1 MKVSS
6 FNIIFSS
13 IFFFNIIC
21 AQSPSQTTS
30 VSKAVEYIKHADTYY
45 WLSRAR
51 SSPVTD
57 INKNILYLTKAKNAL
72 DKIELTEET
81 KALRLKVTSGLD
93 ECKTQRDEATEE
105 LRNYTPLFSLLT
117 GTEDIIEYFDDPFK
131 VAIEKSINGVIEG
144 KAFFARYAFLLFVIV
159 VTEPSDDSELIIE
172 LAHNYINNNTAF
184 YALTTHE
191 LAGIMNED
199 ELNLLHKIDEHPDIL
214 NRINQAVA
222 SKGIGIFEVVFNDQV
237 DNLYYASSYYKF
249 WNPDKEKFDNQMG
262 SYEFVETPNRG
273 ALFILLLLFLGIP
286 CTKIFEK
293 LNKQSEGSYPPAWY
307 GLATALL
314 SFIITAFLLRGLSL
328 LKIDGGIF
336 IGSPSAF
343 GWISVLVL
351 FMSLLPLFLVYI
363 GSARI
368 KTIGV
373 VLNNPETISTLVLG
387 TFLGSFTL
395 LAMAAT
401 VRLGMESAL
410 TFIIP
415 AILSAGVPAFF
426 LGRAYSKSV
435 MTSDQVSKIESLIL
449 LLALIVYT
457 FFILQWDFQILVY
470 ATLGLLFITFVANF
484 APKWIIDALIKDEDE
499 EAEKEKS
506 GIDWLL
512 ERIRIPEFYN
522 ESWKKEF
529 NDVVDFVAETGLAD
543 ESPEIEVVFIEA
555 DMGMGKT
562 RVAKEIATSIEA
574 KMKEK
579 GFRTEI
585 LLGDC
590 DEPYDGADLVP
601 YEPFA
606 QALADVLNVSR
617 FSNPAKK
624 AEELANSSTGKM
636 VKGAMGAAGAG
647 ALGVLLDAGEDGQS
661 QKADVDEIAKIIA
674 ETLTELCKKD
684 ENGKEGKVVFIIDD
698 TQWIDDDSFELLEKI
713 IDTLNTEA
721 TFQGQNKVS
730 FIFTSRGEN
739 DKTKKYLQDAEMVKI
754 NDSINQGIL
763 QNEKIVAGIL
773 EGLKFDT
780 RTKQTLIN
788 YYNGIGVESPLQIL
802 QTLDTAVSKDM
813 INAYGENFIL
823 TKGAD
828 LKKLPP
834 PQDYLRMVEELLN
847 GLDSRLLD
855 MLQCAA
861 VLGKSFRSSIIS
873 EIFKVDML
881 DFLEMV
887 KGAEAKQ
894 IVKDVSEEDD
904 IYEFVEKRMVGIFRN
919 LRKREDQK
927 EFIPQMVREYHK
939 RYVEIKEKEIKEKN
953 ISQNQIPYRD
963 ILSLASHSRAV
974 ADVYPEKALVYNS
987 LAAARA
993 FTRGLFK
1000 VANGFFKNAL
1010 VILNSLKSSEKTE
1023 KALQLYI
1030 DYAKCK
1036 LDEQTTFDE
1045 VDELVTRAW
1054 TEIAGLHYSTV
1065 DDQGIRREKENKS
1078 EGEWQYFNSDGDT
1091 INEAETATRIRMLKI
1106 PDDWENV
1113 WINPDPD
1120 GHLQA
1125 AVISQD
1131 KDEEKIIHPKYHADL
1146 DGVKF
1151 GAQDVDEKYFWA
1163 QIEIRLLEALNH
1175 YRHQYWKDAAEKAK
1189 SVMDDNNSNI
1199 AQKTRAEFYFIAAGI
1214 RRNTQ
1219 EGAERSRDEH
1229 LRLLGEIENLLKTN
1243 QLKES
1248 DRIEVVKVQSE
1259 LLNNVGMVIT
1269 HNLKQYEKALRYFYA
1284 AIKINEL
1291 PEINDQKGIGIANG
1305 GLGDCH
1311 NALEDY
1317 SQAENHYTINLNISR
1332 NNGDKQGI
1340 VRMTSMLGEIKLLN
1354 AKNEQ
1359 DADTKE
1365 NLLYEAEKYYNESLM
1380 VAEDQKG
1387 SISILCALSGLLE
1400 MIILS
1405 ESFNKCK
1412 YIFEK
1417 VDENADIIVQVPDWA
1432 KWAKDRLNE
1441 SIEKL
1446 KAKTDKYNEEIKN
1459 YYNIINPPES

>member
-1 MKVSS
+1 MKVSA
-6 FNIIFSS
+6 FNIIFSP
-13 IFFFNIIC
+13 IIFFNIIC
-21 AQSPSQTTS
+21 AQNAPQSSP
-30 VSKAVEYIKHADTYY
+30 VSKAVEYFKHADTYY

-51 SSPVTD
+51 DNEITD
-57 INKNILYLTKAKNAL
+57 INKAILYFEKAQNELKQAEKSPANDRL
-72 DKIELTEET
+72 DQKIEKGLTTTTTQHDDVET
-81 KALRLKVTSGLD
+81 
-93 ECKTQRDEATEE
+93 E
-105 LRNYTPLFSLLT
+105 LHNYSPLFSLLLNQ
-117 GTEDIIEYFDDPFK
+117 DDLIVFFDDTRD
-131 VAIEKSINGVIEG
+131 VAIENSIANIPFNKFGAKYVIPLSYKLSERFEIEEV
-144 KAFFARYAFLLFVIV
+144 AHQYLNSNTNVYVI
-159 VTEPSDDSELIIE
+159 TQ
-172 LAHNYINNNTAF
+172 
-184 YALTTHE
+184 HE
-191 LAGIMNED
+191 LA
-199 ELNLLHKIDEHPDIL
+199 DIL
-214 NRINQAVA
+214 TNEEIDLLYQETHDPTVLNKVA
-222 SKGIGIFEVVFNDQV
+222 TGFSQDGIGLLRLEMIDQV
-237 DNLYYASSYYKF
+237 DNLYYASSHYRY
-249 WNPDKEKFDNQMG
+249 WNESEQAFENENRSFAFSENPHPG
-262 SYEFVETPNRG
+262 S
-273 ALFILLLLFLGIP
+273 LWMLLLLFLGIP
-286 CTKIFEK
+286 VTLIY
-293 LNKQSEGSYPPAWY
+293 NARQSEGSYPPAWY
-307 GLATALL
+307 GSAVALL
-314 SFIITAFLLRGLSL
+314 SFIITAFLFRALSL
-328 LKIDGGIF
+328 LEIDGGTLIWT
-336 IGSPSAF
+336 PSGL

-351 FMSLLPLFLVYI
+351 SMSLLPLFLVYI

-410 TFIIP
+410 TVTIP
-415 AILSAGVPAFF
+415 AILSASVPAFF

-435 MTSDQVSKIESLIL
+435 MTGDQISKIESLIL
-449 LLALIVYT
+449 LPALIVYI

-470 ATLGLLFITFVANF
+470 ATLGLLFITFMANF
-484 APKWIIDALIKDEDE
+484 APKWIIDAFIKDEEDE
-499 EAEKEKS
+499 EDEEKS
-506 GIDWLL
+506 GIDWLIQK
-512 ERIRIPEFYN
+512 IRVPEFYN

-529 NDVVDFVAETGLAD
+529 NDVVDFVAGRGLD
-543 ESPEIEVVFIEA
+543 DSPEIEVVFIEA

-562 RVAKEIATSIEA
+562 RVAKEIAASIEA
-574 KMKEK
+574 KMNDL

-624 AEELANSSTGKM
+624 AEELANSSAGKM
-636 VKGAMGAAGAG
+636 VQGAMGAAGAG

-684 ENGKEGKVVFIIDD
+684 ENGIEGKVVFIIDD
-698 TQWIDDDSFELLEKI
+698 TQWIDPDSFELLEKI
-713 IDTLNTEA
+713 IETLNTEA

-739 DKTKKYLQDAEMVKI
+739 DKTKKYLQDAEMVNI
-754 NDSINQGIL
+754 DGSINQGIL

-788 YYNGIGVESPLQIL
+788 YFNGMGVDTPLQIL
-802 QTLDTAVSKDM
+802 QTLDTAAGKDM
-813 INAYGENFIL
+813 LEYYGGNFIL
-823 TKGAD
+823 TKSAD

-834 PQDYLRMVEELLN
+834 PQDYLRMVEELLD

-887 KGAEAKQ
+887 KGAEAKH

-919 LRKREDQK
+919 LRKREDEE

-974 ADVYPEKALVYNS
+974 ADVYPGKALLYNS

-993 FTRGLFK
+993 YSRGLFK

-1010 VILNSLKSSEKTE
+1010 VIINSLKSSEKTE

-1036 LDEQTTFDE
+1036 LDEQTSFDE
-1045 VDELVTRAW
+1045 VDELITRAW

-1065 DDQGIRREKENKS
+1065 DNQGIRRERENKA
-1078 EGEWQYFNSDGDT
+1078 EGEWQYFNSDGDK
-1091 INEAETATRIRMLKI
+1091 INEAETITRIRMLKI

-1125 AVISQD
+1125 AIKSSD
-1131 KDEEKIIHPKYHADL
+1131 SDEEKVTHSIYHTVFDS
-1146 DGVKF
+1146 VKS
-1151 GAQDVDEKYFWA
+1151 GTQGVDEKYFWA

-1175 YRHQYWKDAAEKAK
+1175 YRHQHWKDAAEKAK
-1189 SVMDDNNSNI
+1189 SVMDDDNTTV
-1199 AQKTRAEFYFIAAGI
+1199 AQLNRAEFYYIASAI
-1214 RRNTQ
+1214 SKRD
-1219 EGAERSRDEH
+1219 EPERSRDEH

-1243 QLKES
+1243 QLRES
-1248 DRIEVVKVQSE
+1248 YRIEVLKVQSE
-1259 LLNNVGMVIT
+1259 LLNNVGYVIVS
-1269 HNLKQYEKALRYFYA
+1269 NLKKPEEALDYFHE

-1291 PEINDQKGIGIANG
+1291 PAINDQKGIGIANG

-1311 NALEDY
+1311 NELKNY
-1317 SQAENHYTINLNISR
+1317 GQAESHYKVNLNISR
-1332 NNGDKQGI
+1332 NNGDKEGRC
-1340 VRMTSMLGEIKLLN
+1340 RMTSMLGGIKLLN
-1354 AKNEQ
+1354 AENEQ

-1380 VAEDQKG
+1380 VAEDQKDQP
-1387 SISILCALSGLLE
+1387 ISILCALSGLLE
-1400 MIILS
+1400 TIILS

-1412 YIFEK
+1412 YVFEK
-1417 VDENADIIVQVPDWA
+1417 IDENADIIVQGLD
-1432 KWAKDRLNE
+1432 WAKDRLNQ
-1441 SIEKL
+1441 SMEKL
-1446 KAKTDKYNEEIKN
+1446 KAKTDQYDKEIDN
-1459 YYNIINPPES
+1459 YYNIIDQPES

>member
-1 MKVSS
+1 VKVSS

-57 INKNILYLTKAKNAL
+57 IDKNILYLTKAKNAL

-81 KALRLKVTSGLD
+81 KILRLQVNNGLD
-93 ECKTQRDEATEE
+93 ECNIQRDEALEE

-117 GTEDIIEYFDDPFK
+117 GTEDIIEYFDNPFE

-144 KAFFARYAFLLFVIV
+144 KAFFARYAFLLFVVV
-159 VTEPSDDSELIIE
+159 VTEPSDDSDLIIE
-172 LAHNYINNNTAF
+172 IAHNYINNNTAF

-199 ELNLLHKIDEHPDIL
+199 EMNLLHKIDEHPDIL
-214 NRINQAVA
+214 NRINQAVG

-249 WNPDKEKFDNQMG
+249 WNPNKEKFDNQMG

-293 LNKQSEGSYPPAWY
+293 LNKQSEGSYPPVWY
-307 GLATALL
+307 GLVTALL

-328 LKIDGGIF
+328 LDIDGGTF
-336 IGSPSAF
+336 FWSPSGL
-343 GWISVLVL
+343 GWISVLV
-351 FMSLLPLFLVYI
+351 FSMSLLPLFLVYI

-368 KTIGV
+368 KSIGV

-410 TFIIP
+410 TVIIP
-415 AILSAGVPAFF
+415 AILSAGVPSFF
-426 LGRAYSKSV
+426 LGRAYSKSI
-435 MTSDQVSKIESLIL
+435 MTGDQVSKIESLIL
-449 LLALIVYT
+449 LPALIVYT
-457 FFILQWDFQILVY
+457 FFILQWDFQVLVY

-484 APKWIIDALIKDEDE
+484 APKWIINALIKDDDD
-499 EAEKEKS
+499 EAEEEKS

-512 ERIRIPEFYN
+512 QMIRAPEFYN

-574 KMKEK
+574 KMNEQ

-624 AEELANSSTGKM
+624 AEELANSPAGQM
-636 VKGAMGAAGAG
+636 VQGAIGAAGAG

-661 QKADVDEIAKIIA
+661 QKADVDEIAKMIA

-698 TQWIDDDSFELLEKI
+698 TQWIDPDSFELLEKI

-754 NDSINQGIL
+754 DDSINQGIL

-773 EGLKFDT
+773 EGLKFDI

-802 QTLDTAVSKDM
+802 QTLDTAVAKDM
-813 INAYGENFIL
+813 IDAYGENFIL

-855 MLQCAA
+855 MLQCSA

-887 KGAEAKQ
+887 KGAEAKH

-919 LRKREDQK
+919 LRKREDEE

-974 ADVYPEKALVYNS
+974 ADVYPEKALLYNS

-1010 VILNSLKSSEKTE
+1010 VILNFLKSSEKTE

-1036 LDEQTTFDE
+1036 LDEQTSFDE
-1045 VDELVTRAW
+1045 VDELITRAW

-1065 DDQGIRREKENKS
+1065 DDQGIRREKENEA
-1078 EGEWQYFNSDGDT
+1078 EGEWQYINSDGDK
-1091 INEAETATRIRMLKI
+1091 INEAETITRIRMLKI

-1125 AVISQD
+1125 AVISTD
-1131 KDEEKIIHPKYHADL
+1131 NDEEKVTHSIYHTEFES
-1146 DGVKF
+1146 VKS
-1151 GAQDVDEKYFWA
+1151 GTQGVDEKYSWA
-1163 QIEIRLLEALNH
+1163 QIEIRLLETLNH
-1175 YRHQYWKDAAEKAK
+1175 YRHQHWKDAAEKAK
-1189 SVMDDNNSNI
+1189 SVINDNNSNI
-1199 AQKTRAEFYFIAAGI
+1199 AQKTRAEFYFIAADI
-1214 RRNTQ
+1214 SRQTQ

-1229 LRLLGEIENLLKTN
+1229 LRLLDEIENLLKTN
-1243 QLKES
+1243 QLRES
-1248 DRIEVVKVQSE
+1248 DRIEVLKVQSE

-1269 HNLKQYEKALRYFYA
+1269 HNLKQYEKALGYFYA

-1311 NALEDY
+1311 NALEDFG
-1317 SQAENHYTINLNISR
+1317 QAENHYTINLNISR

-1365 NLLYEAEKYYNESLM
+1365 NLLYEAENYYNESLM

-1400 MIILS
+1400 TIILS

-1412 YIFEK
+1412 YVFEK
-1417 VDENADIIVQVPDWA
+1417 IDENVDIILQGPD
-1432 KWAKDRLNE
+1432 WAKDRLNQ

-1446 KAKTDKYNEEIKN
+1446 KEKTDGDYEKEIEN
-1459 YYNIINPPES
+1459 YYKIIKMLEL

>member
-6 FNIIFSS
+6 FNIIFSP
-13 IFFFNIIC
+13 IIFFNIIC
-21 AQSPSQTTS
+21 AQNAPQSSP
-30 VSKAVEYIKHADTYY
+30 VSKAVEYFKHADTYY

-51 SSPVTD
+51 NNEITD
-57 INKNILYLTKAKNAL
+57 INKAILYFEKAQNELKQAEKSPANDRL
-72 DKIELTEET
+72 DQKIEKGLTTTTTQHDDVET
-81 KALRLKVTSGLD
+81 
-93 ECKTQRDEATEE
+93 E
-105 LRNYTPLFSLLT
+105 LHNYSPLFSLLLNQ
-117 GTEDIIEYFDDPFK
+117 DDLIVFFDDTRD
-131 VAIEKSINGVIEG
+131 VAIENSIANIPFNKFGAKYVIPLSYKLSERFEIEEI
-144 KAFFARYAFLLFVIV
+144 AHQYLNSNTNVYVI
-159 VTEPSDDSELIIE
+159 TQ
-172 LAHNYINNNTAF
+172 
-184 YALTTHE
+184 HE
-191 LAGIMNED
+191 LA
-199 ELNLLHKIDEHPDIL
+199 DIL
-214 NRINQAVA
+214 SNAEIDLLYQESPSPAVLNKIA
-222 SKGIGIFEVVFNDQV
+222 NGFTQGGVGLLRLEMIDQV
-237 DNLYYASSYYKF
+237 DNLYYASSHYRF
-249 WNPDKEKFDNQMG
+249 WNKDNQA
-262 SYEFVETPNRG
+262 FETKTRTYAFSESPNSG
-273 ALFILLLLFLGIP
+273 ALFILLLLLLGIP

-307 GLATALL
+307 GSAVALL
-314 SFIITAFLLRGLSL
+314 SFIIIAFLLRALSL
-328 LKIDGGIF
+328 LEIDGGTLIWT
-336 IGSPSAF
+336 PSGL

-351 FMSLLPLFLVYI
+351 SMSLLPLFLVYV

-387 TFLGSFTL
+387 TFLGLFTL

-410 TFIIP
+410 TIIIP

-426 LGRAYSKSV
+426 LGRAYSKSA
-435 MTSDQVSKIESLIL
+435 MTSDQISKIESLIL
-449 LLALIVYT
+449 LPALIVYT
-457 FFILQWDFQILVY
+457 FFVLQWDFQILVY

-484 APKWIIDALIKDEDE
+484 APKWIIDALIKDELDE
-499 EAEKEKS
+499 EDEEKS
-506 GIDWLL
+506 GIDWL
-512 ERIRIPEFYN
+512 IQKIHVPEFYN

-529 NDVVDFVAETGLAD
+529 NDVVDFVAGRGLD
-543 ESPEIEVVFIEA
+543 DSPELEVVFIEA

-562 RVAKEIATSIEA
+562 RVAKEISASIEA
-574 KMKEK
+574 KMNDL

-624 AEELANSSTGKM
+624 AEELANSPAGKM
-636 VKGAMGAAGAG
+636 VQGAMGAAGAG

-698 TQWIDDDSFELLEKI
+698 TQWIDPDSFELLEKI
-713 IDTLNTEA
+713 IETLNTEA
-721 TFQGQNKVS
+721 TFKGQNKVS

-739 DKTKKYLQDAEMVKI
+739 DKTKIYLQDAEMVNI
-754 NDSINQGIL
+754 DYSINQGIL
-763 QNEKIVAGIL
+763 KNEKIVAGIL

-788 YYNGIGVESPLQIL
+788 YFNGIGINTPLQIL
-802 QTLDTAVSKDM
+802 QTLDTAVAKDL
-813 INAYGENFIL
+813 IDAYGDNFIL

-919 LRKREDQK
+919 LRKREDEE

-974 ADVYPEKALVYNS
+974 ADVYPGKALLYNS

-993 FTRGLFK
+993 FSRGLFK
-1000 VANGFFKNAL
+1000 VANGFFKNAM

-1030 DYAKCK
+1030 NYAKCK
-1036 LDEQTTFDE
+1036 LDEQTSFDE
-1045 VDELVTRAW
+1045 VDELITRAW

-1065 DDQGIRREKENKS
+1065 DDQGIRRERENKA
-1078 EGEWQYFNSDGDT
+1078 EGEWQYFNSDGDK
-1091 INEAETATRIRMLKI
+1091 INEAETVTRIRMLKI

-1113 WINPDPD
+1113 WINPDPN
-1120 GHLQA
+1120 GHMQA
-1125 AVISQD
+1125 AVQSKD
-1131 KDEEKIIHPKYHADL
+1131 NDEEKITHPKYHADL
-1146 DGVKF
+1146 DGVKS
-1151 GAQDVDEKYFWA
+1151 GAQGVDEKYFWA
-1163 QIEIRLLEALNH
+1163 KIEIRLLEALNH
-1175 YRHQYWKDAAEKAK
+1175 YRHQHREDAAEKAK

-1269 HNLKQYEKALRYFYA
+1269 HNLKQYEKALGYFHA
-1284 AIKINEL
+1284 AIKINER

-1317 SQAENHYTINLNISR
+1317 DLAENHYTINLNISR

-1365 NLLYEAEKYYNESLM
+1365 NLLYEADNYYNESLM

-1400 MIILS
+1400 TIILS

-1412 YIFEK
+1412 YVFEK
-1417 VDENADIIVQVPDWA
+1417 IDENADIIVQGPD
-1432 KWAKDRLNE
+1432 WAKDRLNQ
-1441 SIEKL
+1441 SMEKL
-1446 KAKTDKYNEEIKN
+1446 KAKTDQYDKEIDN
-1459 YYNIINPPES
+1459 YYNIIDQPES

>member
-1 MKVSS
+1 MVWCQKPINNNS
-6 FNIIFSS
+6 NI
-13 IFFFNIIC
+13 
-21 AQSPSQTTS
+21 
-30 VSKAVEYIKHADTYY
+30 KAEANIKHADTYY

-51 SSPVTD
+51 DNEITD
-57 INKNILYLTKAKNAL
+57 INKAIFYFEKAQNELIQAEKSPANDRLNEKIDKGLT
-72 DKIELTEET
+72 TT
-81 KALRLKVTSGLD
+81 T
-93 ECKTQRDEATEE
+93 TQRDDAATE
-105 LRNYTPLFSLLT
+105 LHNYSPLFSLLLNK
-117 GTEDIIEYFDDPFK
+117 DNIIVSFYDPRD
-131 VAIEKSINGVIEG
+131 VAIEKSIANISPSRFKGKYLIPISYNLSERFEIEEIAHQYLNSNTNGYVI
-144 KAFFARYAFLLFVIV
+144 
-159 VTEPSDDSELIIE
+159 TQ
-172 LAHNYINNNTAF
+172 
-184 YALTTHE
+184 HE
-191 LAGIMNED
+191 LA
-199 ELNLLHKIDEHPDIL
+199 DIL
-214 NRINQAVA
+214 SNAEIDLLYQESPSPDVLNKIATGFSQD
-222 SKGIGIFEVVFNDQV
+222 GIGLLRLEMIDQV
-237 DNLYYASSYYKF
+237 DNLYYASSHYRY
-249 WNPDKEKFDNQMG
+249 WNESKQAFENENRSFAFSEKPHPG
-262 SYEFVETPNRG
+262 S
-273 ALFILLLLFLGIP
+273 LWMLLLLFLGIP
-286 CTKIFEK
+286 VVMIYNA
-293 LNKQSEGSYPPAWY
+293 LNRQSEGSYPPVWY
-307 GLATALL
+307 GSVAALL
-314 SFIITAFLLRGLSL
+314 SFTITAFLFRALSL
-328 LKIDGGIF
+328 LEIDGGTAVWT
-336 IGSPSAF
+336 PSGL

-351 FMSLLPLFLVYI
+351 SMSLLPLFLVYM

-373 VLNNPETISTLVLG
+373 VLNNPETISTLILG
-387 TFLGSFTL
+387 TFLGAFTL

-410 TFIIP
+410 TIIIP
-415 AILSAGVPAFF
+415 AILIAAVPAFF

-435 MTSDQVSKIESLIL
+435 MTGDQVSKIESLIL
-449 LLALIVYT
+449 LPALIVYT
-457 FFILQWDFQILVY
+457 FFILQWDFQVLVY

-484 APKWIIDALIKDEDE
+484 APKWIIDALIKDDDE
-499 EAEKEKS
+499 EAEEEKS
-506 GIDWLL
+506 GIDWLIQK
-512 ERIRIPEFYN
+512 IRVPEFYN

-529 NDVVDFVAETGLAD
+529 NDVVDFIAETGLAD

-555 DMGMGKT
+555 EMGMGKT
-562 RVAKEIATSIEA
+562 RVAKEIAKSTKS

-579 GFRTEI
+579 GFRTKI
-585 LLGDC
+585 LRGDC

-624 AEELANSSTGKM
+624 AEELANSPAGKM
-636 VKGAMGAAGAG
+636 VQGAMGAAGAG

-674 ETLTELCKKD
+674 ETLTALCKKD
-684 ENGKEGKVVFIIDD
+684 ENGKEGKVIFIIDD
-698 TQWIDDDSFELLEKI
+698 TQWIDDDSFELLQKVIEN
-713 IDTLNTEA
+713 LNTEKE
-721 TFQGQNKVS
+721 FRGQNKVS

-739 DKTKKYLQDAEMVKI
+739 DKTKKYLQEAKMI
-754 NDSINQGIL
+754 NIDDSINQEIL

-773 EGLKFDT
+773 EGLQFDT

-788 YYNGIGVESPLQIL
+788 YFNGIGVESPLQIL
-802 QTLDTAVSKDM
+802 QTLDTAVGKDM
-813 INAYGENFIL
+813 LEYYGGNFIL
-823 TKGAD
+823 TKSAD

-834 PQDYLRMVEELLN
+834 PQDYLRMVEELLD

-861 VLGKSFRSSIIS
+861 VLGKSFSSSIIS

-881 DFLEMV
+881 DFLDMV

-894 IVKDVSEEDD
+894 IVKDISEEDD
-904 IYEFVEKRMVGIFRN
+904 IYEFVQKRMVGIFRN
-919 LRKREDQK
+919 LRKREDDE

-974 ADVYPEKALVYNS
+974 ADVYPGKALLYNS

-993 FTRGLFK
+993 FSRGLFK

-1010 VILNSLKSSEKTE
+1010 IILNSLKSSEKTE

-1036 LDEQTTFDE
+1036 LDEQTSFDE

-1078 EGEWQYFNSDGDT
+1078 EGEWQYYNSDGDT
-1091 INEAETATRIRMLKI
+1091 INEAETVTRIRMLKI

-1125 AVISQD
+1125 AVKSSD
-1131 KDEEKIIHPKYHADL
+1131 SDEEKVTHSIYHTDL
-1146 DGVKF
+1146 ISVKS
-1151 GAQDVDEKYFWA
+1151 GTQGVDEKYFWA
-1163 QIEIRLLEALNH
+1163 QIEIRLLEGLNH
-1175 YRHQYWKDAAEKAK
+1175 YRSAQMTGKKIYWDEAAEKAEAVK
-1189 SVMDDNNSNI
+1189 ENENATI

-1214 RRNTQ
+1214 SRKH
-1219 EGAERSRDEH
+1219 EPERSRDEH

-1243 QLKES
+1243 QLRES

-1259 LLNNVGMVIT
+1259 LLNNVGYVIVS
-1269 HNLKQYEKALRYFYA
+1269 NLEQPEEALKYFHA
-1284 AIKINEL
+1284 AIKINER

-1305 GLGDCH
+1305 GLGDCYFYG
-1311 NALEDY
+1311 LKDY
-1317 SQAENHYTINLNISR
+1317 DQAETHYTVNLNISR

-1365 NLLYEAEKYYNESLM
+1365 NFLYEAENYYNESLM

-1400 MIILS
+1400 TIILS

-1412 YIFEK
+1412 YVFEK
-1417 VDENADIIVQVPDWA
+1417 IDENADIIVQGLD
-1432 KWAKDRLNE
+1432 WAKDRLNQ
-1441 SIEKL
+1441 SMEKL
-1446 KAKTDKYNEEIKN
+1446 KAKTDDQFKKEIEN
-1459 YYNIINPPES
+1459 YYNIINQPES

>member
-1 MKVSS
+1 MYLKH
-6 FNIIFSS
+6 IILLLIYCLSYVF
-13 IFFFNIIC
+13 C
-21 AQSPSQTTS
+21 GEQSNVIQ
-30 VSKAVEYIKHADTYY
+30 EINDNIKHADTYY
-45 WLSRAR
+45 WLTRAR
-51 SSPVTD
+51 NNEITD
-57 INKNILYLTKAKNAL
+57 INKAIFYFEKAQNELKQAEQSPANDRL
-72 DKIELTEET
+72 ERKIEKGLTAT
-81 KALRLKVTSGLD
+81 ITQLD
-93 ECKTQRDEATEE
+93 AVESEIH
-105 LRNYTPLFSLLT
+105 NYFPLFSLLLNQ
-117 GTEDIIEYFDDPFK
+117 DDVIVFFDDTRD
-131 VAIEKSINGVIEG
+131 VAIENSIANLSPSGLEKKYLIPISYNLSERFEIEEIAHQYLNSNTNVYVI
-144 KAFFARYAFLLFVIV
+144 
-159 VTEPSDDSELIIE
+159 TQ
-172 LAHNYINNNTAF
+172 
-184 YALTTHE
+184 HE
-191 LAGIMNED
+191 LA
-199 ELNLLHKIDEHPDIL
+199 DIL
-214 NRINQAVA
+214 SNTEIDLLYQESPDPAVLNKIA
-222 SKGIGIFEVVFNDQV
+222 TGFSQDGIGLLRLEMIDQV
-237 DNLYYASSYYKF
+237 DHLYYASSHYRY
-249 WNPDKEKFDNQMG
+249 WNKSNEAFENENR
-262 SYEFVETPNRG
+262 SYAFSESPHSG
-273 ALFILLLLFLGIP
+273 ALFILLLLLLGIP
-286 CTKIFEK
+286 CTKIYEK

-307 GLATALL
+307 GSAVALL
-314 SFIITAFLLRGLSL
+314 SFIIIAFLLRALSL
-328 LKIDGGIF
+328 LEIDGGTVVWT
-336 IGSPSAF
+336 PSGL

-351 FMSLLPLFLVYI
+351 SMSLLPLFLVYM

-368 KTIGV
+368 KTIGT

-401 VRLGMESAL
+401 VRLGMENAL
-410 TFIIP
+410 TVIFP

-435 MTSDQVSKIESLIL
+435 MTGDQISKIESLIL
-449 LLALIVYT
+449 LPALIVYT
-457 FFILQWDFQILVY
+457 FFILQWDLQVLLY

-484 APKWIIDALIKDEDE
+484 APKWIIDALIKDEEDE
-499 EAEKEKS
+499 EKEKS
-506 GIDWLL
+506 GIDWLIQK
-512 ERIRIPEFYN
+512 IRVPEFYN

-543 ESPEIEVVFIEA
+543 DSPEIEVVFIEA

-562 RVAKEIATSIEA
+562 RVAKEIASSIEI
-574 KMKEK
+574 KMNDQ

-606 QALADVLNVSR
+606 QALAKVLNVSR

-624 AEELANSSTGKM
+624 AEELANSPAGKM
-636 VKGAMGAAGAG
+636 VQGAIGAAGAG

-661 QKADVDEIAKIIA
+661 QKADIDEIAKIIA
-674 ETLTELCKKD
+674 ETLTELCKED
-684 ENGKEGKVVFIIDD
+684 ENGKDGKVVFIIDD
-698 TQWIDDDSFELLEKI
+698 TQWIDPDSFELLEKI
-713 IDTLNTEA
+713 IDVLNTEA

-739 DKTKKYLQDAEMVKI
+739 DKTKKYLQDVEMVNI
-754 NDSINQGIL
+754 DDSINQGIL

-788 YYNGIGVESPLQIL
+788 YFNGIGIESPLQIL
-802 QTLDTAVSKDM
+802 QTLDTAVAKDM
-813 INAYGENFIL
+813 IDAYGGNFIL

-894 IVKDVSEEDD
+894 IVKDVSAEDD

-919 LRKREDQK
+919 LRKREDEE

-939 RYVEIKEKEIKEKN
+939 RYVEIKEKEIKEKS

-974 ADVYPEKALVYNS
+974 ADVYPGKALLYNS

-993 FTRGLFK
+993 FSRGLFK
-1000 VANGFFKNAL
+1000 VANGFFKNTL
-1010 VILNSLKSSEKTE
+1010 VILNYLKSSEKTE
-1023 KALQLYI
+1023 KALLLYI

-1036 LDEQTTFDE
+1036 LDEQTSFDE
-1045 VDELVTRAW
+1045 VDELMTRAW

-1065 DDQGIRREKENKS
+1065 DDQGIRREKEN
-1078 EGEWQYFNSDGDT
+1078 
-1091 INEAETATRIRMLKI
+1091 EAEGKWKYINTDKDEINKAETVSRIRMLKI

-1125 AVISQD
+1125 AVISTD
-1131 KDEEKIIHPKYHADL
+1131 NDEEKVTHSIYHTEFES
-1146 DGVKF
+1146 VKS
-1151 GAQDVDEKYFWA
+1151 GTQGVDEKYSWA

-1175 YRHQYWKDAAEKAK
+1175 YRHQHWKDAAEKAK
-1189 SVMDDNNSNI
+1189 SVMDDDNTTV
-1199 AQKTRAEFYFIAAGI
+1199 AQLNRAEFYYIASAI
-1214 RRNTQ
+1214 SKRD
-1219 EGAERSRDEH
+1219 EPERSRDEH
-1229 LRLLGEIENLLKTN
+1229 LRLLGEIENSLNSN
-1243 QLKES
+1243 QLQEP
-1248 DRIEVVKVQSE
+1248 DRIEVFKVQSE
-1259 LLNNVGMVIT
+1259 LLNNVGYVIVS
-1269 HNLKQYEKALRYFYA
+1269 NLKQPEEALKYFHA
-1284 AIKINEL
+1284 AIEINEQ

-1311 NALEDY
+1311 YTLKNY
-1317 SQAENHYTINLNISR
+1317 GQAENHYTVNLNISR

-1365 NLLYEAEKYYNESLM
+1365 NLLYEAENYYNESFL

-1400 MIILS
+1400 TIILS
-1405 ESFNKCK
+1405 ESFDKCK
-1412 YIFEK
+1412 YVFEK
-1417 VDENADIIVQVPDWA
+1417 IYENASIIVQGPDWA
-1432 KWAKDRLNE
+1432 KNRLSQ

-1446 KAKTDKYNEEIKN
+1446 KEKTNVCDKEIEK
-1459 YYNIINPPES
+1459 YKEML